1 MVNKNNYILTHK
13 KSMFLFHRFFLFYTK
28 RSVPKNY
35 LPSYNIIFHL
45 NELSKNVSKYLSHFP
60 VTVFWSY
67 QFFFLNG

>member
-35 LPSYNIIFHL
+35 LPSYNIIVYL
-45 NELSKNVSKYLSHFP
+45 KKNTKIIMGNGLRPAGSKEKKRKRHRR
-60 VTVFWSY
+60 
-67 QFFFLNG
+67 